1 MSRYCPK
8 CYVGIDPEDVI
19 CKNCGTVL
27 KPEMV
32 DENGQIIGAEQE
44 AEEAAEPAAEAEAPG
59 AQTTEDL
66 KALDTEGGFVEEVKA
81 DPVQKAAGSDKE
93 TAPVMSL
100 GEWVLTLLLTF
111 IPVVNIVMLIIWA
124 ASSDTNPSKQGFA
137 RARLIWMAVGIVI
150 SLVIFFSFFSALMA
164 FGGMAGYY

>member
-32 DENGQIIGAEQE
+32 DENGQIIGASQE
-44 AEEAAEPAAEAEAPG
+44 AETVEEPEAEAPG
-59 AQTTEDL
+59 AQMTEDL
-66 KALDTEGGFVEEVKA
+66 KALDTEGGFVEEPKA
-81 DPVQKAAGSDKE
+81 APVQKAADADKDQ
-93 TAPVMSL
+93 APVMSL

-150 SLVIFFSFFSALMA
+150 SLIIFFSFFSALMA
-164 FGGMAGYY
+164 YGGMAGYY